1 MKHLYLIAV
10 AASLLLATQ
19 TRRLELIYDGPSGP
33 PFYKWAAQ
41 GPDAQLRSAIPL
53 VAVERGV
60 RGASIVRRS
69 RESGTEVSR
78 RVLPAGQRAY
88 VSPYW
93 DHVAVVL
100 PTDEGT
106 GPLSVEDSVGRVLF
120 SRADVQGLS
129 PTPIGVYIESHGE
142 GAPAGRKNKLR
153 IFSAAGDSIGA
164 IDGAWLVD
172 GSQMRPLM
180 NDTVVAVSV
189 LLNAESTAAMGVSK
203 SGRVFQIKKYARPAH
218 IAAMPLGR
226 VLAVSYAGQVDVL
239 DIAGRTLYHETFLK
253 DTYVIPDVAF
263 SPKGDLLAASYPE
276 SPEPIHYAPLVD
288 SIPSVMKVIDLG
300 QNAVIA
306 ECRFAGRPYFL
317 ACGPDGQS
325 FVLMTGGQDLR
336 LVNSHAVPTDSI
348 RIPMSMVRQLRD
360 VTLRGS
366 TVVITGDNRVL
377 CYRIV
382 EGEFGGHNKR
392 L

>member
-10 AASLLLATQ
+10 AVSLLQATQ
-19 TRRLELIYDGPSGP
+19 TRKLDLIYDGPSGP

-53 VAVERGV
+53 LAVERSG
-60 RGASIVRRS
+60 RGFSIVRRS
-69 RESGTEVSR
+69 RRSGTEVSR
-78 RVLPAGQRAY
+78 RVLPTGQRAY

-153 IFSAAGDSIGA
+153 IFSAAGDSIGT

-180 NDTVVAVSV
+180 NDTVVAISV

-203 SGRVFQIKKYARPAH
+203 SGRVFQIKKYARPLH
-218 IAAMPLGR
+218 ITAVPRARELAASSG
-226 VLAVSYAGQVDVL
+226 GKVDVL
-239 DIAGRTLYHETFLK
+239 DLAGHTLYHETFLK

-263 SPKGDLLAASYPE
+263 SPEGDLLAVSCPE
-276 SPEPIHYAPLVD
+276 SPEPIHYAPFVD
-288 SIPSVMKVIDLG
+288 SIPSVLKMIDLKH
-300 QNAVIA
+300 AATVA
-306 ECRFAGRPYFL
+306 ERRFAGTLYFL
-317 ACGPDGQS
+317 ASSPDGGS
-325 FVLMTGGQDLR
+325 FVLFTGGQDLR
-336 LVNSHAVPTDSI
+336 LLNSRAVPLDSM
-348 RIPMSMVRQLRD
+348 RIPMSMARQLRD
-360 VTLRGS
+360 VTLRGN
-366 TVVITGDNRVL
+366 TVVLRGDNRVL
-377 CYRIV
+377 CYRIT
-382 EGEFGGHNKR
+382 EGGGQ
-392 L
+392 